1 MTALH
6 LLNRQSVRRKVL
18 EVVQASPVPLRGRDV
33 ARLAGLGY
41 KQTIDA
47 LGSLLDME
55 RVERIGHKAT
65 SKWAKK
71 AGPKPPDPLNAF
83 LLQILTKRQSGG
95 IE

>member
-6 LLNRQSVRRKVL
+6 LLNRQSVRRKVFD
-18 EVVQASPVPLRGRDV
+18 VVQASSVPLRGRDV
-33 ARLAGLGY
+33 ARLSGLGY

-55 RVERIGHKAT
+55 RVERIGRKQT
-65 SKWAKK
+65 SRWVKK

-83 LLQILTKRQSGG
+83 LLQVLTKRQSEGV
-95 IE
+95 E

>member
-6 LLNRQSVRRKVL
+6 LLNRQTIRRKVFD
-18 EVVQASPVPLRGRDV
+18 VVQASPVPLRGRDV

-55 RVERIGHKAT
+55 RVERIGHKQTAR
-65 SKWAKK
+65 WVRK
-71 AGPKPPDPLNAF
+71 AEPKPPDPLKAF
-83 LLQILTKRQSGG
+83 LLQVLTKRQSEGV
-95 IE
+95 E

>member
-6 LLNRQSVRRKVL
+6 FINRQSVRRKVFD
-18 EVVQASPVPLRGRDV
+18 VVQASPVPLRGRDV

-47 LGSLLDME
+47 LGALLDME

-65 SKWAKK
+65 SRWVKK
-71 AGPKPPDPLNAF
+71 AAPKPPDHLNAF
-83 LLQILTKRQSGG
+83 LLQILAKRQPEGV
-95 IE
+95 E

>member
-1 MTALH
+1 MTAPL

-18 EVVQASPVPLRGRDV
+18 DVIQAAPVPLRGRDV

-55 RVERIGHKAT
+55 RVERIGRKQTARWARKAAPE
-65 SKWAKK
+65 SH
-71 AGPKPPDPLNAF
+71 PLNDF
-83 LLQILTKRQSGG
+83 LLQVLTRRQSEGV
-95 IE
+95 E

>member
-1 MTALH
+1 MTATH

-33 ARLAGLGY
+33 ARLAGLNY

-47 LGSLLDME
+47 LNSLLDME
-55 RVERIGHKAT
+55 RVERVGRKQTARWARKAE
-65 SKWAKK
+65 
-71 AGPKPPDPLNAF
+71 PKPPDPLNDF
-83 LLQILTKRQSGG
+83 LLQVLTKRQRDE